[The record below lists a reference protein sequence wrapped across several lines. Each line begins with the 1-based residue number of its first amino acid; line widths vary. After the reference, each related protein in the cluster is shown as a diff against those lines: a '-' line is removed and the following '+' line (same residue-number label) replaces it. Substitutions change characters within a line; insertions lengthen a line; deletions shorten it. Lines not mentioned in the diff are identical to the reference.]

1 MKRYFYWV
9 IIIFVVFLT
18 SCEAETTKQSSQTS
32 PIAQASNATT
42 NPDNRVSQAI
52 GKIATGETIYVP
64 IYPKI
69 YHLENQT
76 LDLTST
82 LTIRNI
88 DLENPIILTSVR
100 YYDSTGKLVKQ
111 YIDCA
116 KRLDPLASL
125 DFLATKTQP
134 TKSIGTSFIVEWVA
148 EKNVNP
154 PILES
159 VMLSTVSTQGISF
172 TSVGRVI
179 QNPNPASVKL
189 CQ

>member
-1 MKRYFYWV
+1 MKISFLLLV
-9 IIIFVVFLT
+9 MVFVLLT
-18 SCEAETTKQSSQTS
+18 SCENESVRQQAKIGTLAQSSNTTTTS
-32 PIAQASNATT
+32 S
-42 NPDNRVSQAI
+42 NRVTQAVE
-52 GKIATGETIYVP
+52 KIATGETIYVP

-76 LDLTST
+76 LDLTAALS
-82 LTIRNI
+82 IRNT

-100 YYDSTGKLVKQ
+100 YYDSNGKLVKQ

-116 KRLDPLASL
+116 KKLDPLASI
-125 DFLATKTQP
+125 DFLAVNTRQAKG
-134 TKSIGTSFIVEWVA
+134 IGTSFIIEWVA

-154 PILES
+154 PILEG

-179 QNPNPASVKL
+179 QNSNPVSVKL